1 MITDIHPQYP
11 QKTDLDQRAKRLRF
25 ISVSKKFRYDDWER
39 LPIKEKD
46 YFRALIVVENYA
58 LGNTPNT

>member
-1 MITDIHPQYP
+1 MITDIHPNYP
-11 QKTDLDQRAKRLRF
+11 EKTDLDQRAKRLRF

-46 YFRALIVVENYA
+46 YA

>member
-25 ISVSKKFRYDDWER
+25 ISVSKKFRYADWER
-39 LPIKEKD
+39 LLIKEKD

-58 LGNTPNT
+58 LGDTPNT